1 MLAAREAKKFSQAS
15 TNSITATL
23 MLSIAPTLNA
33 FAGPLNVPARA
44 AVKMA
49 VEAPITKVAGDYGF
63 DPLGLGTVRHA
74 SVTPARSP
82 TPLTPLLSRYY
93 SRRRSWRSARPS

>member
-1 MLAAREAKKFSQAS
+1 
-15 TNSITATL
+15 

-33 FAGPLNVPARA
+33 FAGPLNVPAPRA

-93 SRRRSWRSARPS
+93 RYNQEYR

>member
-1 MLAAREAKKFSQAS
+1 MPREARSVAAFSS
-15 TNSITATL
+15 ATL

>member
-1 MLAAREAKKFSQAS
+1 
-15 TNSITATL
+15 

-33 FAGPLNVPARA
+33 FAGPLNVPARG

-82 TPLTPLLSRYY
+82 TPLTPLLSRDY

>member
-1 MLAAREAKKFSQAS
+1 
-15 TNSITATL
+15 

-33 FAGPLNVPARA
+33 FAGPLNVPAPRA

-74 SVTPARSP
+74 SVTPARST

-93 SRRRSWRSARPS
+93 SRRLSWRSARPS

>member
-1 MLAAREAKKFSQAS
+1 MRACRARHTKFSQAS

-49 VEAPITKVAGDYGF
+49 VEAPIT
-63 DPLGLGTVRHA
+63 
-74 SVTPARSP
+74 
-82 TPLTPLLSRYY
+82 
-93 SRRRSWRSARPS
+93 

>member
-1 MLAAREAKKFSQAS
+1 
-15 TNSITATL
+15 

-33 FAGPLNVPARA
+33 FAGPLNVPAPRA

-49 VEAPITKVAGDYGF
+49 VESPITKVAGDYGF

-82 TPLTPLLSRYY
+82 TPLTPLLSRHY

>member
-1 MLAAREAKKFSQAS
+1 
-15 TNSITATL
+15 

-33 FAGPLNVPARA
+33 FAGPLNVPAPRA

-74 SVTPARSP
+74 SVTPARST
-82 TPLTPLLSRYY
+82 TPLTPLLSRHY

>member
-1 MLAAREAKKFSQAS
+1 
-15 TNSITATL
+15 

-33 FAGPLNVPARA
+33 FAGPLNVPAPRV

-49 VEAPITKVAGDYGF
+49 VESPITKVAGDYGF

-82 TPLTPLLSRYY
+82 TPLTPLPGGPALTYVRYLK
-93 SRRRSWRSARPS
+93 SGDSCT

>member
-1 MLAAREAKKFSQAS
+1 
-15 TNSITATL
+15 

-74 SVTPARSP
+74 SVTPARSS